1 MEEFQFATELHRE
14 NTVRRVEALQQFQ
27 CKGKETVSMS
37 VDQPVSEIHPSDII
51 QPPCCM
57 ACYYLCGRVTHRF

>member
-1 MEEFQFATELHRE
+1 MWSVAVTTVILIGGGGMEEFQFATELHRE

-37 VDQPVSEIHPSDII
+37 VD
-51 QPPCCM
+51 
-57 ACYYLCGRVTHRF
+57 

>member
-1 MEEFQFATELHRE
+1 MWSVAVTTVTLIGGGGMGEFQFATELHRE

-37 VDQPVSEIHPSDII
+37 VD
-51 QPPCCM
+51 
-57 ACYYLCGRVTHRF
+57 

>member
-37 VDQPVSEIHPSDII
+37 VDQPVSEIHPSDIL
-51 QPPCCM
+51 QP
-57 ACYYLCGRVTHRF
+57 

>member
-1 MEEFQFATELHRE
+1 MWSVAVTTVILIGGGGMEEFQFATELHRE

-37 VDQPVSEIHPSDII
+37 VDKPVSEIHPSDIL
-51 QPPCCM
+51 QP
-57 ACYYLCGRVTHRF
+57 